1 MKEKLSHLKSS
12 GLVLGI
18 VAGILCIAF
27 LSVSLISMLSSAGK
41 GIAEPKS
48 RPDIPADAYWDSN
61 LGMYVRE
68 GYQNGSLEIYRL
80 DQKPADAMV
89 GESLE
94 SPEAKWL
101 REHEDSEDVIDL
113 AILRSVEGLIAEPAS
128 LLSSMSP
135 RDSSAI
141 LDAVSALSASDYPEL
156 WRRICEEPV
165 FRAQKIVAMERFLGL
180 SFDELGLYD
189 PDAQKMWYEA
199 FMQRKSEL
207 LSDSQ
212 ISVRDVERYGALL
225 LPVLAQKSGGTLS
238 EGEAA
243 ALVSLMDLTVQNG
256 WFDETSARGDISFAA
271 SGKWTAETQAY
282 ISAVEEILASD
293 YEWVD

>member
-12 GLVLGI
+12 GLILGI

-41 GIAEPKS
+41 GIAEPES

-68 GYQNGSLEIYRL
+68 GYRNGSLEIYRL

-89 GESLE
+89 GEPLE

-101 REHEDSEDVIDL
+101 REHADSEDVIDL

-189 PDAQKMWYEA
+189 PDAQKMWYA
-199 FMQRKSEL
+199 A
-207 LSDSQ
+207 Q
-212 ISVRDVERYGALL
+212 IRTDVGFADKRPGCRTVRR
-225 LPVLAQKSGGTLS
+225 SS
-238 EGEAA
+238 
-243 ALVSLMDLTVQNG
+243 
-256 WFDETSARGDISFAA
+256 A
-271 SGKWTAETQAY
+271 SGFGAEIGRDAVGRRSG
-282 ISAVEEILASD
+282 SACVAD
-293 YEWVD
+293 GFNRAEWMVR